1 MFYTVRAIIL
11 QSFEKI
17 CKNGNYVIYVDYSLV
32 LQLHIEDGRILNSN
46 EQKYL
51 MLNKS
56 FGGHQL
62 EINHHLLEDSQ
73 NLDSA
78 IARKNTFGIAK
89 FQQLSTCNKCNTII
103 MYIKMKIVIQTR
115 HFLKGS

>member
-1 MFYTVRAIIL
+1 MVFKAIWCYMFYTVRAIIL

-78 IARKNTFGIAK
+78 IARKNTCWHCKISTTEHM
-89 FQQLSTCNKCNTII
+89 QQ
-103 MYIKMKIVIQTR
+103 M
-115 HFLKGS
+115 